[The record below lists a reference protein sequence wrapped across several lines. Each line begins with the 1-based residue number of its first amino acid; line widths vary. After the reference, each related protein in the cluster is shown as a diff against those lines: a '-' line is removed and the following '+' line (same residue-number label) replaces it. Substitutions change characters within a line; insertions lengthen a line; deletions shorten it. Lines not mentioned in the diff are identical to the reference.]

1 MSSKQVSDTYR
12 VLIKPSAWD
21 ELMKLSE
28 SLQDR
33 VWRAIE
39 GLETNPRPSGVTK
52 LSGIDLYRVRVGDYR
67 IIYEIQDTV
76 LVVVVL
82 KVGNRRDVYR

>member
-1 MSSKQVSDTYR
+1 MSETYR
-12 VLIKPSAWD
+12 VLIKPSAWV

-28 SLQDR
+28 ALQDR
-33 VWRAIE
+33 IWRAIE

-52 LSGIDLYRVRVGDYR
+52 LSGGGDLYRVRVGDYR
-67 IIYEIQDTV
+67 VIYEIQDAM
-76 LVVVVL
+76 LVVVVV